1 MTQFL
6 HSIFLFLLL
15 LWQVSGLLNVSS
27 HPVSLWKRMIPWI
40 VSMLLLLLLL
50 STFPKKQA
58 LGSELDVLEPLE
70 VLSEVETPT
79 ILESSPF
86 TKCSNPL
93 PEAVVKAV
101 CETEPLHCII
111 LSGTL
116 KSKICSCLK
125 TIKEP
130 TTIELDIWTTECS
143 STN

>member
-6 HSIFLFLLL
+6 PLIFLFLLL
-15 LWQVSGLLNVSS
+15 LWQVSGLLNDNS
-27 HPVSLWKRMIPWI
+27 HPVSLSKQMTRWI
-40 VSMLLLLLLL
+40 VSMLLLLLLSSML
-50 STFPKKQA
+50 AKKQA
-58 LGSELDVLEPLE
+58 SASELDVLELLAAP
-70 VLSEVETPT
+70 SEVETPT

-86 TKCSNPL
+86 TRCSNPL